1 MLSAGCTAMLVGGGS
16 GGSSSSAPVDDAAI
30 VEQVRAALKADRDL
44 RMASIS
50 VRSSNGSVTLSG
62 SAPSAAAKDRATWV
76 ARGIDGV
83 RTVNNRL
90 RVART
95 PR

>member
-1 MLSAGCTAMLVGGGS
+1 MLVGGGS
-16 GGSSSSAPVDDAAI
+16 GSSGGASSAVDDAAI
-30 VEQVRAALKADRDL
+30 VEQVRAALRADRDL
-44 RMASIS
+44 RDASIS

-62 SAPSAAAKDRATWV
+62 SVPSAAAKDRATWV

-90 RVART
+90 RVAAA